1 MSEAVWV
8 TGQGAVT
15 PAGWGVASTWQSVM
29 ESRSHV
35 AALRRFETFSSSS
48 RVAALVPG
56 SDDALPED
64 SLSLR
69 YGLAAAK
76 EALESAGLD
85 AEHGVDEALVANH
98 GERRLPHAS
107 GSGQVLGVT
116 DIARAVAS
124 SVGATQFSAPY
135 GACAGSAQAIGTGMK
150 MIRQG
155 RAQVVLAGGCDALVS
170 PFDYF
175 SFSSL
180 YVMTTRECEPEHA
193 SCPFD
198 RRRDGFA
205 LSEGSAFLVLESAT
219 HAQAR
224 GAQPLAR
231 LEGFG
236 LRQNAY
242 HMFAP
247 PPDGLGPARAMSE
260 ALRDAGVAPQQV
272 QAINAHGTS
281 TKDNDSSE
289 TIAIR
294 EVFGSHADAL
304 AVSANKSQIGHTM
317 GACGAIEAVI
327 TIESLRHQ
335 VAPPTINLQDPD
347 PRCDL
352 DYVPGHARP
361 MPLDKVLSNSFGF
374 GGHSASLLFGRVA

>member
-15 PAGWGVASTWQSVM
+15 PAGRGVPSTWQSIL

-35 AALRRFETFSSSS
+35 AGLRRFETFASSS

-69 YGLAAAK
+69 YGLAAAE
-76 EALESAGLD
+76 EAMASAGLT
-85 AEHGVDEALVANH
+85 AEDGVDEALVANH
-98 GERRLPHAS
+98 GERRLPRTS
-107 GSGQVLGVT
+107 GSGQVQGVS
-116 DIARAVAS
+116 DIARTVSA
-124 SVGATQFSAPY
+124 SVGAKQFSAPY
-135 GACAGSAQAIGTGMK
+135 GACAGSAQAIGTAMK

-205 LSEGSAFLVLESAT
+205 LAEGAAFLVLESAA
-219 HAQAR
+219 HARSR
-224 GAQPLAR
+224 GAQPLAM
-231 LEGFG
+231 LEGCG

-247 PPDGLGPARAMSE
+247 PPDGLGPAMAMSE
-260 ALRDAGVAPQQV
+260 ALRDAGVAPQDV

-294 EVFGSHADAL
+294 DVFGPHADSL

-317 GACGAIEAVI
+317 AACGAIEAVI

-335 VAPPTINLQDPD
+335 VAPATINLQDPD

-352 DYVPGHARP
+352 DYVPGRVRP
-361 MPLDKVLSNSFGF
+361 MALDKVLSNSFGF